1 MAAAI
6 EQNHDDQGIIWPTA
20 LAPFTVA
27 LCPINADKSPAVAAA
42 AEALYRELLDA
53 GVEVLLDD
61 RNKRPGVMFADMD
74 LIGIP
79 QRVVI
84 SDKTLAD
91 GQVEYKR
98 RGASDASR
106 LALAEVLAV
115 VRA

>member
-1 MAAAI
+1 
-6 EQNHDDQGIIWPTA
+6 
-20 LAPFTVA
+20 
-27 LCPINADKSPAVAAA
+27 
-42 AEALYRELLDA
+42 
-53 GVEVLLDD
+53 
-61 RNKRPGVMFADMD
+61 MD

-106 LALAEVLAV
+106 LALAEVLAA